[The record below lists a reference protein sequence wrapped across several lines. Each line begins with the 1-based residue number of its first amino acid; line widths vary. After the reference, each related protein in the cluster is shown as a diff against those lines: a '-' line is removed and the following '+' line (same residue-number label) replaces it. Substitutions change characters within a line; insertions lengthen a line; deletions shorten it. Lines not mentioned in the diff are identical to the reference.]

1 MSNQP
6 ASEAELLAHAR
17 AFREFVEKFGGTL
30 PEVITE
36 ANLPILNEGLRLFFA
51 ELRVAAK
58 WFHTGEGDGRG
69 GAVMSVDALWKFI
82 ALFDRPLSE
91 GLHMPAQSH
100 FDELTHENPRHL
112 TGVQQVIRGQ
122 AAGTVKRLMQA
133 GLSQHEAHK
142 QVAKVLV
149 KHRVSK
155 QRHGQQISANTVRY
169 WCEDV
174 AADVSRKG
182 MAAIAFDR
190 MFTEMDNTFYA
201 SLPSDGERRN
211 CALRALSDFLHNVAP
226 NGGRQKTK

>member
-6 ASEAELLAHAR
+6 APEAEFLAHAR

-51 ELRVAAK
+51 ELRLAAK
-58 WFHTGEGDGRG
+58 WFHIGAGDGRG
-69 GAVMSVDALWKFI
+69 GAVISVDALWKFI
-82 ALFDRPLSE
+82 AMFDRPLSE
-91 GLHMPAQSH
+91 GLHIPAQSH
-100 FDELTHENPRHL
+100 WDELTHENPRHL
-112 TGVQQVIRGQ
+112 TGVQEAIRGQ

-133 GLSQHEAHK
+133 GMSQRGARK

-169 WCEDV
+169 WREDV
-174 AADVSRKG
+174 AADVSRKS

-190 MFTEMDNTFYA
+190 MAAETENKRDPLESLAAFIRKVA
-201 SLPSDGERRN
+201 SP
-211 CALRALSDFLHNVAP
+211 
-226 NGGRQKTK
+226 KTK